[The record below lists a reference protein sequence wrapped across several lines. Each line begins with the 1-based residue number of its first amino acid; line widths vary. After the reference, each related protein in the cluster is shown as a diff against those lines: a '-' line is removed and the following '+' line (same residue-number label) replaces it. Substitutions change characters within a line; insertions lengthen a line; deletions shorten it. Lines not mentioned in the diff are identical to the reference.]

1 MLQPIL
7 KKLFDYQTL
16 SRDEAREILAN
27 ITAEVYSKSEV
38 VAFLSVYMMRPVTV
52 EELSGF
58 RDALLE
64 LCRPVDLSGFN
75 TIDLCGTGGDG
86 KNTFNISTL
95 ASFVTAGAGVQVAK
109 HGNYGVSSGCGSSNM
124 MEHLGYQFTNDNDLL
139 RRQLDKAGICFLHA
153 PLFHPAMK
161 AVAPIR
167 RELGIK
173 TFFNMLGPLV
183 NPSKPGSQ
191 LVGVFD
197 LELARLYQ
205 YMYQQ
210 EEKQFS
216 IIHSVDGYDEISLT
230 APFKVITQSGERL
243 MTAADLKLPGITPEE
258 IAGGH
263 VVEEAA
269 KIFTRVLAG
278 NGTEAQNNV
287 VIANAGLA
295 IHCYHPHKQ
304 LDTCIDMA
312 RESLLSGK
320 AAQALKTLLETQN

>member
-16 SRDEAREILAN
+16 SHGEACEILAN
-27 ITAEVYSKSEV
+27 ITAEVYNKSEV
-38 VAFLSVYMMRPVTV
+38 VAFLSVFMMRPVTV

-58 RDALLE
+58 RDALAE
-64 LCRPVDLSGFN
+64 LCRPVDLSGFE

-95 ASFVTAGAGVQVAK
+95 SSFVVAGAGVKVAK

-124 MEHLGYQFTNDNDLL
+124 MEYLGYKFTDNNDLL
-139 RRQLDKAGICFLHA
+139 KRQIDKAGICFLHA
-153 PLFHPAMK
+153 PMFHPAMK

-173 TFFNMLGPLV
+173 TFFNMLGPMV
-183 NPSKPGSQ
+183 NPSNPGSQ

-205 YMYQQ
+205 YIYQQ
-210 EEKQFS
+210 GNKRFS
-216 IIHSVDGYDEISLT
+216 IIHSIDGYDEISLT
-230 APFKVITQSGERL
+230 GPFKMITQNGEKL
-243 MTAADLKLPGITPEE
+243 MTPPDLNLKTLSPEE

-269 KIFTRVLAG
+269 KIFTSVISG

-295 IHCYHPHKQ
+295 LHCFYPEKDV
-304 LDTCIDMA
+304 LTCVDMA

-320 AAQALKTLLETQN
+320 AEAALKRLLEIGA

>member
-16 SRDEAREILAN
+16 SHGEAREILAN
-27 ITAEVYSKSEV
+27 ITAEVYNKSEV
-38 VAFLSVYMMRPVTV
+38 VAFLSVFMMRPVTV

-58 RDALLE
+58 RDALAE
-64 LCRPVDLSGFN
+64 LCRPVDLSGFD

-95 ASFVTAGAGVQVAK
+95 SSFVVAGAGVKVAK

-124 MEHLGYQFTNDNDLL
+124 MEYLGYKFTDNNDLL
-139 RRQLDKAGICFLHA
+139 KRQIDKAGICFLHA
-153 PLFHPAMK
+153 PMFHPAMK

-173 TFFNMLGPLV
+173 TFFNMLGPMV
-183 NPSKPGSQ
+183 NPSNPGSQ

-205 YMYQQ
+205 YIYQQ
-210 EEKQFS
+210 GTKRFS
-216 IIHSVDGYDEISLT
+216 IIHSIDGYDEISLT
-230 APFKVITQSGERL
+230 GPFKVITQNGEKL
-243 MTAADLKLPGITPEE
+243 MAPPDLNLKTLSPEE

-269 KIFTRVLAG
+269 KIFTGVISG

-295 IHCYHPHKQ
+295 IHCFYPEKDI
-304 LDTCIDMA
+304 LTCVDMA

-320 AAQALKTLLETQN
+320 AEAALKRLLEIGA

>member
-1 MLQPIL
+1 MLQSIL
-7 KKLFDYQTL
+7 KKLFDYQSLTH
-16 SRDEAREILAN
+16 SEAHEILAN
-27 ITAEVYSKSEV
+27 ITAEVYNKSEV
-38 VAFLSVYMMRPVTV
+38 VAFLSVFMMRPVTV

-58 RDALLE
+58 RDALAE
-64 LCRPVDLSGFN
+64 LCRPVDLSGFE

-95 ASFVTAGAGVQVAK
+95 SSFVVAGAGVKVAK

-124 MEHLGYQFTNDNDLL
+124 MEYLGYKFTDNNDLL
-139 RRQLDKAGICFLHA
+139 KRQIDKAGICFLHA
-153 PLFHPAMK
+153 PMFHPALK

-173 TFFNMLGPLV
+173 TFFNMLGPMV
-183 NPSKPGSQ
+183 NPSNPGSQ

-205 YMYQQ
+205 YIYQQ
-210 EEKQFS
+210 GTKRFS
-216 IIHSVDGYDEISLT
+216 IIHSIDGYDEISLT
-230 APFKVITQSGERL
+230 GPFKVITQNGERL
-243 MTAADLKLPGITPEE
+243 MTPTDLNLKTLSPQE

-269 KIFTRVLAG
+269 KIFTGVISG

-295 IHCYHPHKQ
+295 IHCFYPEKDIQ
-304 LDTCIDMA
+304 TCIDMA

-320 AAQALKTLLETQN
+320 AEAALKRLLEIAA

>member
-16 SRDEAREILAN
+16 SHSEAHEILAN
-27 ITAEVYSKSEV
+27 ITAEVYNKSEV
-38 VAFLSVYMMRPVTV
+38 VAFLSVFMMRPVTV

-58 RDALLE
+58 RDALAE
-64 LCRPVDLSGFN
+64 LCRPVDLSGFE

-95 ASFVTAGAGVQVAK
+95 SSFVVAGAGVKVAK

-124 MEHLGYQFTNDNDLL
+124 MEYLGYKFTDNNDLL
-139 RRQLDKAGICFLHA
+139 KRQIDKAGICFLHA
-153 PLFHPAMK
+153 PIFHPAMK

-173 TFFNMLGPLV
+173 TFFNMLGPMV
-183 NPSKPGSQ
+183 NPSNPSSQ

-205 YMYQQ
+205 YIYQRGT
-210 EEKQFS
+210 KRFS
-216 IIHSVDGYDEISLT
+216 IIHSIDGYDEISLT
-230 APFKVITQSGERL
+230 GPFKMITQNGEKL
-243 MTAADLKLPGITPEE
+243 MTPPDLNLKTLSPEE

-269 KIFTRVLAG
+269 KIFTSVISG

-295 IHCYHPHKQ
+295 LHCFYPEKDV
-304 LDTCIDMA
+304 LTCVDMA

-320 AAQALKTLLETQN
+320 AEAALKRLLEIGA

>member
-16 SRDEAREILAN
+16 SHGEAREILAN
-27 ITAEVYSKSEV
+27 ITAEVYNKSEV
-38 VAFLSVYMMRPVTV
+38 VAFLSVFMMRPVTV

-58 RDALLE
+58 RDALAE
-64 LCRPVDLSGFN
+64 LCRPVDLSGFD

-95 ASFVTAGAGVQVAK
+95 SSFVVAGAGVKVAK

-124 MEHLGYQFTNDNDLL
+124 MEYLGYKFTDNNDLL
-139 RRQLDKAGICFLHA
+139 KRQIDKAGICFLHA
-153 PLFHPAMK
+153 PMFHPAMK

-173 TFFNMLGPLV
+173 TFFNMLGPMV
-183 NPSKPGSQ
+183 NPSNPGSQ

-205 YMYQQ
+205 YIYQQ
-210 EEKQFS
+210 GNKRFS
-216 IIHSVDGYDEISLT
+216 IIHSIDGYDEISLT
-230 APFKVITQSGERL
+230 GPFKMITQNGEKL
-243 MTAADLKLPGITPEE
+243 MTPPDLNLKTLSPEE

-269 KIFTRVLAG
+269 KIFTSVISG

-295 IHCYHPHKQ
+295 LHCFYPEKDV
-304 LDTCIDMA
+304 LTCVDMA

-320 AAQALKTLLETQN
+320 AEAALKRLLEIGA

>member
-16 SRDEAREILAN
+16 SRSEAREILAN

-38 VAFLSVYMMRPVTV
+38 VAFLSVFMMRPVTV

-64 LCRPVDLSGFN
+64 LCRPVDLSGFD

-95 ASFVTAGAGVQVAK
+95 ASFVTAGAGVKVAK

-124 MEHLGYQFTNDNDLL
+124 MEFLGYKFTTDNELL
-139 RRQLDKAGICFLHA
+139 RKQLDKAGICFLHA

-183 NPSKPGSQ
+183 NPSGPGSQ
-191 LVGVFD
+191 LVGVFN

-205 YMYQQ
+205 YIYQQ
-210 EEKQFS
+210 EEKRFS

-230 APFKVITQSGERL
+230 APFKVITQKGERL
-243 MTAADLKLPGITPEE
+243 MTPLDLKFKMITAQE

-263 VVEEAA
+263 VVDEAA
-269 KIFTRVLAG
+269 KIFISIISG
-278 NGTEAQNNV
+278 KGTEAQNNV
-287 VIANAGLA
+287 VIANAGMA
-295 IHCYHPHKQ
+295 IHCFFPDKD
-304 LDTCIDMA
+304 LETCIEMA
-312 RESLLSGK
+312 RESLHMGK
-320 AAQALKTLLETQN
+320 AEKTLKALLEIQA

>member
-16 SRDEAREILAN
+16 SHGEAREILAN
-27 ITAEVYSKSEV
+27 ITAEVYNKSEV
-38 VAFLSVYMMRPVTV
+38 VAFLSVFMMRPVTV

-58 RDALLE
+58 RDALAE
-64 LCRPVDLSGFN
+64 LCRPVDLSGFE

-95 ASFVTAGAGVQVAK
+95 SSFVVAGAGVKVAK
-109 HGNYGVSSGCGSSNM
+109 HGNYGISSGCGSSNM
-124 MEHLGYQFTNDNDLL
+124 MEYLGYKFTDNNDLL
-139 RRQLDKAGICFLHA
+139 KRQIDKAGICFLHA
-153 PLFHPAMK
+153 PMFHPAMK

-173 TFFNMLGPLV
+173 TFFNMLGPMV
-183 NPSKPGSQ
+183 NPSNPSSQ

-205 YMYQQ
+205 YIYQQ
-210 EEKQFS
+210 GTKRFS
-216 IIHSVDGYDEISLT
+216 IIHSIDGYDEISLT
-230 APFKVITQSGERL
+230 GPFKVITQNGDRL
-243 MTAADLKLPGITPEE
+243 MTPPDLNLKTLSPEE

-263 VVEEAA
+263 AVEEAA
-269 KIFTRVLAG
+269 KIFTSVISG

-295 IHCYHPHKQ
+295 IHCFYPEKDI
-304 LDTCIDMA
+304 LTCIDMA

-320 AAQALKTLLETQN
+320 AEAALKRLLEIAA

>member
-16 SRDEAREILAN
+16 SHDEAREILVN
-27 ITAEVYSKSEV
+27 IAGEVYSKSEV
-38 VAFLSVYMMRPVTV
+38 VAFLSVFMMRPVTV

-58 RDALLE
+58 RDALLD
-64 LCRPVDLSGFN
+64 LCRPVDLSGYDC
-75 TIDLCGTGGDG
+75 IDLCGTGGDG

-95 ASFVTAGAGVQVAK
+95 TSFVVAGAGVKVAK

-124 MEHLGYQFTNDNDLL
+124 MEYLGYRFTTDNDLL
-139 RRQLDKAGICFLHA
+139 RRQLDEAGICFLHA

-173 TFFNMLGPLV
+173 TFFNMLGPMV
-183 NPSKPGSQ
+183 NPSNPGSQ

-205 YMYQQ
+205 YIYQQ
-210 EEKQFS
+210 GNKRFA
-216 IIHSVDGYDEISLT
+216 IIHSIDGYDEISLT
-230 APFKVITQSGERL
+230 APFKVITQKGERL
-243 MTAADLKLPGITPEE
+243 MTPADLNLRVNAPHE
-258 IAGGH
+258 IEGGH

-269 KIFTRVLAG
+269 KIFTSVIEGR
-278 NGTEAQNNV
+278 GTDAQNNA
-287 VIANAGLA
+287 VIANAAMA
-295 IHCYHPHKQ
+295 IHCFNPDYA
-304 LDTCIDMA
+304 LDSCLEMA
-312 RESLLSGK
+312 RESLMAGSAEK
-320 AAQALKTLLETQN
+320 ALKRLLSISI